1 MNDGVDRKA
10 SIREIDF
17 FSHFENIAFPAP
29 NIIHSRRTSSPST
42 FQQVCIELWPSTF
55 SEHVFFVL
63 ANLILCYL
71 GPLCVISF
79 CYIIIWRSVAHRNI
93 PGEYLGYKS
102 TRDAINKRRLKVTKM
117 VFVVIIT
124 FAVSWLPLYS
134 IFCIVKFWEEILY
147 DDQGQGKPETK
158 APFRTVFSFSR
169 HIVFIS
175 VFFFKFLSSQAS
187 RAPDRPAGPMVRL
200 SQLFSL
206 SRSVGRIKAY

>member
-1 MNDGVDRKA
+1 MTKWIEKLRFE
-10 SIREIDF
+10 EIDF
-17 FSHFENIAFPAP
+17 LRHFKNIAFSAQ
-29 NIIHSRRTSSPST
+29 NIIFSVYT

-102 TRDAINKRRLKVTKM
+102 TRDAINKSRLKVTKM

-147 DDQGQGKPETK
+147 DDQGQGKAK
-158 APFRTVFSFSR
+158 RKLLFRTVSNAICLSLLF
-169 HIVFIS
+169 FIS
-175 VFFFKFLSSQAS
+175 FQSNKPYSWSSRWPNGNAFRNFSHTLLS
-187 RAPDRPAGPMVRL
+187 
-200 SQLFSL
+200 F
-206 SRSVGRIKAY
+206 KAY